1 MNTLRSALIPGVIA
15 GVISI
20 FGSWFWMAVVFHRFQ
35 RQTPETWR
43 PEGPRNYLGASL
55 LHLLAAVAIAS
66 LFTLLV
72 RFNVGPFGV
81 GLAGALEFALCL
93 WGGIALPIIVESALF
108 IRLHWLVVL
117 GQLLDWLTT
126 SIAASLVTGWWLAR

>member
-1 MNTLRSALIPGVIA
+1 MNTLRSALIPGAIA

-35 RQTPETWR
+35 KETPETWR
-43 PEGPRNYLGASL
+43 REGPRNYLGASL
-55 LHLLAAVAIAS
+55 LHLLAAVAIGC

-81 GLAGALEFALCL
+81 GLGGSVKFAVCL
-93 WGGIALPIIVESALF
+93 WAGLAVPIIVESALF
-108 IRLHWLVVL
+108 IRLHPLVVV

-126 SIAASLVTGWWLAR
+126 SMAASLITDWWLAR